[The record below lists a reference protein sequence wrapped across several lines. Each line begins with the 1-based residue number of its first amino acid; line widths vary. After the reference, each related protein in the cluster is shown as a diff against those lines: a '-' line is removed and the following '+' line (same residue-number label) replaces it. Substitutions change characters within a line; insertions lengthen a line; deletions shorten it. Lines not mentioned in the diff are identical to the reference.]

1 MPERTSRSAD
11 ADRDHQKTEADCVS
25 YRPSKFQIT
34 ASAAISSTN
43 MMMRRPMWFTRH
55 HPFFVVRVRE
65 AAPQSPFALVSAQPH
80 PKAAAQGQRDIVARR
95 RAPLPWRACDG
106 TRQAICE
113 CLRVVR
119 RSWASRLGRSPGIYR
134 NLLVP
139 RQQSCAFQAPFHGEN
154 IAASAVSFDRS
165 GRCAKQRLIH
175 SSHMNIRGP
184 ATRPC
189 LQRCIAQASAD
200 SSNMKRVSTSPRP
213 CTIDT
218 IMHDA

>member
-1 MPERTSRSAD
+1 
-11 ADRDHQKTEADCVS
+11 
-25 YRPSKFQIT
+25 
-34 ASAAISSTN
+34 
-43 MMMRRPMWFTRH
+43 MRFTRH
-55 HPFFVVRVRE
+55 RPFFVARVRE

-80 PKAAAQGQRDIVARR
+80 PKAAVQGRRDTVARR
-95 RAPLPWRACDG
+95 RVPLPWRACDG
-106 TRQAICE
+106 TRQVICAR
-113 CLRVVR
+113 LRAVR
-119 RSWASRLGRSPGIYR
+119 RSWASRLGRSPRIYR